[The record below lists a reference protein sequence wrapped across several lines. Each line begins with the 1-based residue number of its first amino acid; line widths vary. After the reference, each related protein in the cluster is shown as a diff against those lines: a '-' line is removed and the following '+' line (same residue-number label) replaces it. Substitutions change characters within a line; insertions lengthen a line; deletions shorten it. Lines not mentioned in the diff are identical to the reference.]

1 MDKGLNDM
9 MDDMMGEEMKLEYKK
24 QDLFLNIVA
33 MATFIG
39 LNSDDYTVSMNSNV
53 GGMDIILGVGNDPLN
68 LGKRLIMCNSNDLES
83 MVMMGSYLMDIKM
96 GMICGEY
103 EGGVGMIN

>member
-1 MDKGLNDM
+1 MVMKLDIDKGLS
-9 MDDMMGEEMKLEYKK
+9 EEMDEVMDEVKKMEYKK

-68 LGKRLIMCNSNDLES
+68 LGKSLIECNSNDLES
-83 MVMMGSYLMDIKM
+83 MVMMSSYLMNIKM
-96 GMICGEY
+96 SSYLI
-103 EGGVGMIN
+103 